1 MNRAINMLGRAI
13 VRTIADR
20 GGRQTAQVEVM
31 KGELIDN
38 TPRMQNYGMSSFPPI
53 EGTDCLVAFLSGDR
67 SQGIML
73 VAENRKFRYQNLKEG
88 EVVIYD
94 DLGNVFLFGREG
106 VSIVAKTR
114 IDITGPD
121 IEVVA
126 KNTATIVAG
135 ASSVTIDA
143 SGVAIVSPR
152 LTHNGVNIGAS
163 HTHSGVQAGNG
174 NTGIPNP

>member
-1 MNRAINMLGRAI
+1 MNRALNMLGRAVIRSI
-13 VRTIADR
+13 VDR

-38 TPRMQNYGMSSFPPI
+38 TPRMQNYGMSSFPPVA
-53 EGTDCLVAFLSGDR
+53 GTDCLIGFLGGDR
-67 SQGIML
+67 SQGIIL
-73 VAENRKFRYQNLKEG
+73 VAESRKFRYQNLKEG
-88 EVVIYD
+88 EVVLYD

-106 VSIVAKTR
+106 VSIVGKTR
-114 IDITGPD
+114 IDVTAPD
-121 IEVVA
+121 VEVVA
-126 KNTATIVAG
+126 SNSATVVSG
-135 ASSVTIDA
+135 GSSITIDG

-174 NTGIPNP
+174 NTGMPNP